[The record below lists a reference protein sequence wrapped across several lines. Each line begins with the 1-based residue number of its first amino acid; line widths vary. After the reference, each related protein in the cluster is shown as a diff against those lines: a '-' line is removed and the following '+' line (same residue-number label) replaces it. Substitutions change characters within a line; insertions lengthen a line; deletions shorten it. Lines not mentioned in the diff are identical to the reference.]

1 MPACAAATPST
12 STLGRLLRLQGPT
25 VDTSAPAGQA
35 PVWAYAVTPGR
46 ITFTGEQMPAQPE
59 AWAAT
64 KKLDLCAFRWAAAAA
79 AAAAAAGLLAG
90 GGCDAAA
97 VAGLLQACCGVL
109 LCGDGCGGGG
119 GAGRGAS
126 PVGLTLLSVPGW
138 RVAGVAD
145 GPPCCACRYYS
156 IASHVCSYN
165 CFLSRY
171 SGGSKATGCLLWTA
185 PPGSRELAGNTYCQ
199 ALGVAYPNDV
209 NYPPQPRAAAPAR
222 LGGNLLSMLG

>member
-1 MPACAAATPST
+1 MLSGGLLLLLLLLLLRGCLLGAAAM
-12 STLGRLLRLQGPT
+12 LLRLRGCCRP
-25 VDTSAPAGQA
+25 
-35 PVWAYAVTPGR
+35 
-46 ITFTGEQMPAQPE
+46 
-59 AWAAT
+59 
-64 KKLDLCAFRWAAAAA
+64 AAAS
-79 AAAAAAGLLAG
+79 
-90 GGCDAAA
+90 
-97 VAGLLQACCGVL
+97 CCVVM
-109 LCGDGCGGGG
+109 GGGG
-119 GAGRGAS
+119 GAS
-126 PVGLTLLSVPGW
+126 LVGLTLLSVPGW